1 MTVECLRCRECG
13 REYPAEIRNTCEFC
27 FGPLEVVQDW
37 DDVDVSRE
45 DIEDGPASIRR
56 YVDLLPVE
64 NEDSFAEVD
73 IGTGFN
79 GLHRAD
85 NLAGELGVDEIHI
98 LNDSVNPSFSFKD
111 RVTAVAV
118 ARALDFDVDAIG
130 CASTGNLASSVAAH
144 AAKAGLPAY
153 IFIPDTIEKGKITQ
167 TLAYDPEIV
176 TVDGNYDDA
185 NRLATEVADENGWG
199 FVNINLRPYYT
210 EGSCTMAYEAAEGL
224 GWESP
229 DHVVHPMAAGASLL
243 SVKRGYENLER
254 VGLID
259 DADVR
264 MSGAQPAGFPIA
276 RGVREDVPVEPVEE
290 YGTLAHS
297 LAIGNPADGFYAK
310 EMIQETGGYA
320 ADPDDDAV
328 VEGIKLLARTEGIY
342 TEPAGGTTIAGLK
355 QLVEEGHVESDE
367 TVVVNITGNGLKAE
381 ETVSRYVDVPES
393 IQPSLAE
400 FENRKKNEQKKE
412 VIQ

>member
-13 REYPAEIRNTCEFC
+13 KEYPAEIRNTCEFC
-27 FGPLEVVQDW
+27 FGPLEVVYDW

-45 DIEDGPASIRR
+45 EIEEGPPSIRR

-85 NLAGELGVDEIHI
+85 NLAEELGVDEIYI

-111 RVTAVAV
+111 RVTSVAV

-144 AAKAGLPAY
+144 AAKADLPAY

-176 TVDGNYDDA
+176 PVDGNYDDA
-185 NRLATEVADENGWG
+185 NRLATEVADDNGWG

-224 GWESP
+224 GWDSP

-254 VGLID
+254 VGLIED
-259 DADVR
+259 SDVR

-290 YGTLAHS
+290 YETLAHS
-297 LAIGNPADGFYAK
+297 LAIGNPADGHYAK
-310 EMIQETGGYA
+310 KMIQETGGYA
-320 ADPDDDAV
+320 ADPGDEAI
-328 VEGIKLLARTEGIY
+328 VEGIKLLASTEGLY

-381 ETVSRYVDVPES
+381 ETISQYVDVPES
-393 IQPSLAE
+393 IQASMEE
-400 FENRKKNEQKKE
+400 FENRDKKQKKE
-412 VIQ
+412 VLQ